1 MDERIKQ
8 LAENL
13 VNYSCKVG
21 KGDKVYINYT
31 GPSTEELARALV
43 KEVYK
48 AEGLPFVHYINPR
61 VQREI
66 LMNCTEEQLKLMAD
80 LASEEMSQ
88 MDCYI
93 GVRGSDNVS
102 ELSDVPAGKMHLYD
116 TLYSTPVHHNIR
128 VPKTRW
134 VVLRYPNMSM
144 AQLSGTST
152 EAFEDF
158 YFRVCNL
165 DYSKMAKA
173 MKALVD
179 LMNQTDRVRLT
190 GRGTDLTF
198 SIKGI
203 PAIACAGE
211 LNIPDGEVYTAPVR
225 NSVNGKITYN
235 TPSLYQG
242 VTFEDICLE
251 FKDGKIINAVS
262 NHTERLNQ
270 ILDTD

>member
-1 MDERIKQ
+1 MDERIKM
-8 LAENL
+8 LAKNL

-31 GPSTEELARALV
+31 GAATEELARQLV
-43 KEVYK
+43 KEVYV
-48 AEGLPFVHYINPR
+48 AGGLPFVHYINPKL
-61 VQREI
+61 QREV
-66 LMNCTEEQLKLMAD
+66 LMNCSREQLELMAD
-80 LASEEMSQ
+80 LACREMAQ

-102 ELSDVPAGKMHLYD
+102 ELSDVPSEKMHLYD

-165 DYSKMAKA
+165 D
-173 MKALVD
+173 
-179 LMNQTDRVRLT
+179 
-190 GRGTDLTF
+190 
-198 SIKGI
+198 
-203 PAIACAGE
+203 
-211 LNIPDGEVYTAPVR
+211 
-225 NSVNGKITYN
+225 
-235 TPSLYQG
+235 
-242 VTFEDICLE
+242 
-251 FKDGKIINAVS
+251 
-262 NHTERLNQ
+262 
-270 ILDTD
+270 